1 MDADEPMTNSQPKSA
16 HRAGPVVVPAPR
28 GRTGWPG
35 LRLEWDTTQTPAGPV
50 VSIALARAGNRWRF
64 SCGPR
69 DKDRLLQTL
78 AELADRP
85 DCPLDW
91 FDATLVA
98 RVLGVKVL
106 APRSGPGPKTA

>member
-1 MDADEPMTNSQPKSA
+1 MPDHKPTTPK
-16 HRAGPVVVPAPR
+16 RAGPVIVPAPR
-28 GRTGWPG
+28 GSTVWPG
-35 LRLEWDTTQTPAGPV
+35 LRLEWDTHATHQGAWVCIT
-50 VSIALARAGNRWRF
+50 LARAGNRWRF

-69 DKDRLLQTL
+69 DKDQLLTTL